1 MSRHTYATNDEEEDL
16 ALSLALAASLSED
29 GPSEPAAANGNHW
42 PSSAPAQQS
51 QQQSQRPQQQ
61 QQQPPQQQPLRPCQ
75 PHQQQ
80 RQQQPNTAG
89 NSSSGNSNGLQ
100 SLLQKPLK
108 LLDSGLQKLSSDSA
122 GIRCAGCGKWLGMA
136 AVVRALGKE
145 WHPGCFRCAGCQ
157 QPLMSNGYNNTFA
170 IGTDQLPYHPECH
183 KRLFHPICCV
193 CHRYI
198 PTRPDGRT
206 EWRENPFW
214 GNRHCP
220 RHSNDGTP
228 QCCSCSRLQPQGE
241 EWVGLQDGR
250 LLCLECLDTL
260 VIDTKAAQPLYHE
273 VLSFFNY
280 MGMPHPYKAPLLLV
294 EGPVLDDYAHKE
306 GRRQDPGAGPVFHVR
321 GLCVAHVHTTI
332 PSVVRAVAGVASISS
347 ITTRLAP
354 QFPQQQHCSVSVIL
368 VMYGLPRL
376 LTGSIIAHELMHAYL
391 RMRHVTGLPLQVK
404 LQLDIINCAVACI
417 GNQYTVQCKANGL
430 LIAKPALSMEL
441 LYRYKEVSAAL
452 CTSVSRTGAGCRGVA
467 CSVFSGAAK
476 RQ

>member
-1 MSRHTYATNDEEEDL
+1 
-16 ALSLALAASLSED
+16 
-29 GPSEPAAANGNHW
+29 
-42 PSSAPAQQS
+42 
-51 QQQSQRPQQQ
+51 
-61 QQQPPQQQPLRPCQ
+61 
-75 PHQQQ
+75 
-80 RQQQPNTAG
+80 
-89 NSSSGNSNGLQ
+89 
-100 SLLQKPLK
+100 
-108 LLDSGLQKLSSDSA
+108 
-122 GIRCAGCGKWLGMA
+122 MA